1 VSYWLETSFDL
12 PRLDYRYL
20 LVCVIALW
28 LISQFSALFPARR
41 AAAVP
46 PAVATRTV

>member
-1 VSYWLETSFDL
+1 MLA
-12 PRLDYRYL
+12 L
-20 LVCVIALW
+20 LV
-28 LISQFSALFPARR
+28 ISQVAVLFPARR